1 MRSEERQPRSQ
12 SEKCSLRL
20 AITDHHLI
28 EIVSDARTGRTDDPV
43 ARRYCPR
50 TPPRIAPQSCQSYL
64 PGPCARY
71 CVAWT
76 ADALTPVPDD
86 VMDAGSHAS
95 PSADQR

>member
-50 TPPRIAPQSCQSYL
+50 TPPSPDRAPIVPIVL
-64 PGPCARY
+64 ARA
-71 CVAWT
+71 VRT
-76 ADALTPVPDD
+76 LLRGLDRRRTD
-86 VMDAGSHAS
+86 
-95 PSADQR
+95 PSSG